1 MSASGVQG
9 NVAQASSAD
18 DNAKVQRE
26 LDKLYSDW
34 SNLPEGHKLR
44 QFQDALKDI
53 LDKTDYNEMYGVELV
68 APVDGKPA
76 PHTTLVILQKFLRA
90 NVDDLEKAKE
100 QLTAALK
107 WRKEY
112 QPLKVRDETFDADKF
127 GKLGYVTHVKGA
139 TETKNEED
147 VVTFNIYGAAAK
159 DVKKTF
165 GDTDAFVRWR
175 VAQME
180 LTLKELNL
188 NAADKNIPDYG
199 KGPDPYKA
207 IAVHDYL
214 SVSFFRQ
221 PAEIKSASTKIIDM
235 FQRYYPETVS
245 YKYFVNVPLVM
256 QWMMGVMKTLLSKDS
271 IQTMTWM
278 TYGSELHKY
287 LGKSVPKEYGGDGAP
302 LAESAITPN
311 YGNAEV
317 NQANA
322 APASV
327 PEPVPAVGDAAV
339 EEKKVEETKVTEP
352 PATTTESAPAV
363 PVAAAEQAVPVTD
376 STPEVTGKPE
386 EKATVA

>member
-1 MSASGVQG
+1 M
-9 NVAQASSAD
+9 
-18 DNAKVQRE
+18 
-26 LDKLYSDW
+26 
-34 SNLPEGHKLR
+34 
-44 QFQDALKDI
+44 
-53 LDKTDYNEMYGVELV
+53 
-68 APVDGKPA
+68 
-76 PHTTLVILQKFLRA
+76 
-90 NVDDLEKAKE
+90 
-100 QLTAALK
+100 
-107 WRKEY
+107 
-112 QPLKVRDETFDADKF
+112 
-127 GKLGYVTHVKGA
+127 
-139 TETKNEED
+139 
-147 VVTFNIYGAAAK
+147 
-159 DVKKTF
+159 
-165 GDTDAFVRWR
+165 
-175 VAQME
+175 
-180 LTLKELNL
+180 KELNL